1 MGDGLTP
8 ANAHKADH
16 KQRDPPRC
24 WEGSSRFRRWQDHQC
39 RKESNGTSLPSI
51 PGPSTPAGDL
61 AAYLRRFAAETLHM
75 RLTQHIQHFYL
86 PLPQAAPAH
95 RPHALAHATSPRYS
109 GIVETHI
116 RLRWGTTPLV
126 KISHEDVAEWIS
138 NIRLAPAS
146 VAYIHRVSV

>member
-1 MGDGLTP
+1 M
-8 ANAHKADH
+8 
-16 KQRDPPRC
+16 
-24 WEGSSRFRRWQDHQC
+24 
-39 RKESNGTSLPSI
+39 PSI

-61 AAYLRRFAAETLHM
+61 NAYLRRVAAETLHM

-95 RPHALAHATSPRYS
+95 RPHALAHATSPRYP

-116 RLRWGTTPLV
+116 RPRWGTTRLV
-126 KISHEDVAEWIS
+126 KISHEDVAESIS

-146 VAYIHRVSV
+146 VAYIHRVVELAVRGGGSAGTLHTVRLAKTAMVPIPRGRVPAG